1 MDSFCHKYRK
11 IELLNRSIVGIHHS
25 KLLDLLFWIALKL
38 YLHIRIVLLFVLG
51 RVGNS
56 TVNGASFGLVTISAN
71 TSGASVVLCV
81 EVLLDLKMF
90 PALNLSLLAVH
101 IPVI

>member
-25 KLLDLLFWIALKL
+25 KLLDLLLWIAL
-38 YLHIRIVLLFVLG
+38 
-51 RVGNS
+51 NS

>member
-25 KLLDLLFWIALKL
+25 KLLDLLLWIALKL

-51 RVGNS
+51 LSRQLNS
-56 TVNGASFGLVTISAN
+56 SFGLVTISAN